1 MKMIINDCYGGFG
14 IRMDILEK
22 LKLTAYSEGDD
33 VIRSNPQLIKMIEA
47 GEDISDSYAKL
58 KVVEIPDEST
68 DWYLDEYDG
77 LESVIYVVDGKL
89 NWA

>member
-14 IRMDILEK
+14 VCQEVLDKLE
-22 LKLTAYSEGDD
+22 LNDFSEEELRTAARLIEEIENGKDVSDD
-33 VIRSNPQLIKMIEA
+33 CAE
-47 GEDISDSYAKL
+47 L

-68 DWYLDEYDG
+68 DYYLDEYDG

>member
-14 IRMDILEK
+14 VRQEVLDELE
-22 LKLTAYSEGDD
+22 LNGFDEEELRTAARLIEEIENGKDVSDD
-33 VIRSNPQLIKMIEA
+33 
-47 GEDISDSYAKL
+47 YAEL

-68 DWYLDEYDG
+68 DYYLDEYDG

>member
-1 MKMIINDCYGGFG
+1 MKMIINDCFGGFG
-14 IRMDILEK
+14 VRQEVLDELE
-22 LKLTAYSEGDD
+22 LNGFSEEELRTAARLIEEIENGKDVSDD
-33 VIRSNPQLIKMIEA
+33 CAE
-47 GEDISDSYAKL
+47 L

-68 DWYLDEYDG
+68 DYYLDEYDG

>member
-14 IRMDILEK
+14 VRQEVLDELE
-22 LKLTAYSEGDD
+22 LNGFSEEELRTAARLIEEIENGKDVSDD
-33 VIRSNPQLIKMIEA
+33 CAE
-47 GEDISDSYAKL
+47 L

-68 DWYLDEYDG
+68 DYYLDEYDG
-77 LESVIYVVDGKL
+77 LESVIYVADGKL

>member
-14 IRMDILEK
+14 VRPEVLDELE
-22 LKLTAYSEGDD
+22 LNDFDEEELRTAARLIEEIENGKDVSDD
-33 VIRSNPQLIKMIEA
+33 CAE
-47 GEDISDSYAKL
+47 L

-68 DWYLDEYDG
+68 DYYLDEYDG

>member
-14 IRMDILEK
+14 VRQEVLDGLE
-22 LKLTAYSEGDD
+22 LNDFSEEELRTATRLIEEIENGKDVSDD
-33 VIRSNPQLIKMIEA
+33 CAE
-47 GEDISDSYAKL
+47 L

-68 DWYLDEYDG
+68 DYYLDEYDG

>member
-14 IRMDILEK
+14 VRQEVLDELE
-22 LKLTAYSEGDD
+22 LNNFSEEELRTAARLIEEIENGKDVSDD
-33 VIRSNPQLIKMIEA
+33 
-47 GEDISDSYAKL
+47 YAEL
-58 KVVEIPDEST
+58 KVIEIPDEST
-68 DWYLDEYDG
+68 DYYLDEYDG

>member
-14 IRMDILEK
+14 VRQEVLDELE
-22 LKLTAYSEGDD
+22 LNDFDEEELRTAARLIEEIENGKD
-33 VIRSNPQLIKMIEA
+33 V
-47 GEDISDSYAKL
+47 SDNCAEL

-68 DWYLDEYDG
+68 DYYLDEYDG

>member
-14 IRMDILEK
+14 VRQEVLDELE
-22 LKLTAYSEGDD
+22 LNGFSEEELRTAA
-33 VIRSNPQLIKMIEA
+33 QLIEEIEN
-47 GEDISDSYAKL
+47 GKDVSDDCAEL

-68 DWYLDEYDG
+68 DYYLDEYDG

>member
-14 IRMDILEK
+14 VRQEVLDELE
-22 LKLTAYSEGDD
+22 LNDFSEEELRTAARLIEEIENGKDVSDD
-33 VIRSNPQLIKMIEA
+33 
-47 GEDISDSYAKL
+47 YAEL

-68 DWYLDEYDG
+68 DYYLDEYDG

>member
-14 IRMDILEK
+14 VRQEVLDELE
-22 LKLTAYSEGDD
+22 LNGFSEEELRTAARLIEEIENGKDVSDD
-33 VIRSNPQLIKMIEA
+33 CAE
-47 GEDISDSYAKL
+47 L

-68 DWYLDEYDG
+68 DYYLGEYDG

>member
-14 IRMDILEK
+14 VRQEVLDELE
-22 LKLTAYSEGDD
+22 LNDFSEEELRTATRLIEEIENGKDVSDD
-33 VIRSNPQLIKMIEA
+33 CAE
-47 GEDISDSYAKL
+47 L

-68 DWYLDEYDG
+68 DYYLDEYDG

>member
-14 IRMDILEK
+14 VRQEVLDELE
-22 LKLTAYSEGDD
+22 LNDFSEEELRTAARLIEEIENGKDVSDD
-33 VIRSNPQLIKMIEA
+33 
-47 GEDISDSYAKL
+47 YAEL
-58 KVVEIPDEST
+58 KVIEIPDEST
-68 DWYLDEYDG
+68 DYYLDEYDG

>member
-14 IRMDILEK
+14 IRMEILEK
-22 LKLTAYSEGDD
+22 LKLTAYSEDDD

-47 GEDISDSYAKL
+47 GEDISDDCAEL

-68 DWYLDEYDG
+68 NYYLDEYDG

>member
-1 MKMIINDCYGGFG
+1 MKMIINNCYGGFG
-14 IRMDILEK
+14 VRQEVLDELE
-22 LKLTAYSEGDD
+22 LNGFSEEELRTAARLIEEIENGKDVSDD
-33 VIRSNPQLIKMIEA
+33 CAE
-47 GEDISDSYAKL
+47 L

-68 DWYLDEYDG
+68 DYYLDEYDG

>member
-1 MKMIINDCYGGFG
+1 MKMIINDCFGGFG
-14 IRMDILEK
+14 VRQEVLDELE
-22 LKLTAYSEGDD
+22 LNGFSEEELRTAARLIEEIENGKDVSDD
-33 VIRSNPQLIKMIEA
+33 
-47 GEDISDSYAKL
+47 YAEL

-68 DWYLDEYDG
+68 DYYLDEYDG

>member
-14 IRMDILEK
+14 VRQEILDE
-22 LKLTAYSEGDD
+22 LELNDFSEEELRTAARLIEEIENGKDVSDD
-33 VIRSNPQLIKMIEA
+33 CAE
-47 GEDISDSYAKL
+47 L

-68 DWYLDEYDG
+68 DYYLDEYDG
-77 LESVIYVVDGKL
+77 LETVIYVVDGKL

>member
-14 IRMDILEK
+14 VRQEVLDELE
-22 LKLTAYSEGDD
+22 LNDFSEEELRTAARLIEEIENGKDVSDD
-33 VIRSNPQLIKMIEA
+33 CAE
-47 GEDISDSYAKL
+47 L

-68 DWYLDEYDG
+68 DYYLDEYDG

>member
-14 IRMDILEK
+14 VRQEVLDELE
-22 LKLTAYSEGDD
+22 LNGFSEEELRTAARLIEEIENGKDVSDD
-33 VIRSNPQLIKMIEA
+33 CAE
-47 GEDISDSYAKL
+47 L
-58 KVVEIPDEST
+58 KVVEIPDDST
-68 DWYLDEYDG
+68 DYYLDEYDG

>member
-14 IRMDILEK
+14 VRQEVLDELE
-22 LKLTAYSEGDD
+22 LNDFSEEELRTATRLIEEIENGKDVSDD
-33 VIRSNPQLIKMIEA
+33 
-47 GEDISDSYAKL
+47 YAEL

-68 DWYLDEYDG
+68 DYYLDEYDG

>member
-14 IRMDILEK
+14 VRQEVLDELE
-22 LKLTAYSEGDD
+22 LNDFSEEELRTAA
-33 VIRSNPQLIKMIEA
+33 RLIEEIEN
-47 GEDISDSYAKL
+47 GKDISDDCAEL

-68 DWYLDEYDG
+68 DYYLDEYDG